1 MASTKNI
8 NLPNLPNKKSK
19 TFSFHFINLVR
30 STPHFSVF
38 TFQFSV
44 YRLEGCRYNAQ
55 QKVPTMSSTLRTT
68 HCRDFLLAAVDICL
82 IIENYSK

>member
-8 NLPNLPNKKSK
+8 NLPNLPNLPNKKSK

-44 YRLEGCRYNAQ
+44 YRLVCLSKKN
-55 QKVPTMSSTLRTT
+55 TLWDGSLTYSPKGIT
-68 HCRDFLLAAVDICL
+68 FRDRAKMLY
-82 IIENYSK
+82 IIENY